1 MNGPV
6 VTRVKNKKS
15 LDPDAAAL
23 AAGTDEL
30 NLKLAAAEEVLRE
43 LGLGVEADVTI
54 MSDLEDQAD
63 HNFYSISL
71 CFRKVGGSWSLGLVA
86 VMEGE
91 EQGGLTPITSASREQ
106 RIAAASKLGD
116 LLEAMRIQVRAE
128 RQRVDEANSAVDAFL
143 KLARGT

>member
-1 MNGPV
+1 
-6 VTRVKNKKS
+6 
-15 LDPDAAAL
+15 
-23 AAGTDEL
+23 
-30 NLKLAAAEEVLRE
+30 
-43 LGLGVEADVTI
+43 
-54 MSDLEDQAD
+54 
-63 HNFYSISL
+63 
-71 CFRKVGGSWSLGLVA
+71 
-86 VMEGE
+86 MEGE